1 MIIYFIIAL
10 GAVWLLQSIFGFL
23 QIRHFNR
30 TFAAYR
36 CMGRVAVGRK
46 TGLFRAGTVVL
57 FVIDKRN
64 KILKASKMQG
74 VTVFSRIKPL
84 KGFEGKYL
92 LKIGQAELV
101 RHDRLTRLA
110 IEDALK
116 TFDIITKGGDVPQK
130 KTRLQKLMSFQIK
143 KRGEL

>member
-1 MIIYFIIAL
+1 
-10 GAVWLLQSIFGFL
+10 
-23 QIRHFNR
+23 
-30 TFAAYR
+30 
-36 CMGRVAVGRK
+36 
-46 TGLFRAGTVVL
+46 
-57 FVIDKRN
+57 
-64 KILKASKMQG
+64 MQG
-74 VTVFSRIKPL
+74 VTVFSRIRPL

-143 KRGEL
+143 KRGEI